1 MKMPDR
7 CPECGAV
14 LDEGSSC
21 QTIFDALLVL
31 EFTNPEY
38 GEVHMLTVACF
49 MIQHGRY
56 SDEALTWIERTL
68 RAYLEGGVPPE
79 TIRRQA
85 AQETSP
91 GRRAWKVGRQPGAPR
106 LPQIAWSMT
115 IAGVAAQYEDAGS
128 YRDLVKQ
135 WAGATLKEMQPLLTG
150 LQNAPPGKQTGAR
163 QK

>member
-14 LDEGSSC
+14 LDQDSSC

-56 SDEALTWIERTL
+56 SDEALAWIERTL
-68 RAYLEGGVPPE
+68 RAYLEGDVPPE
-79 TIRRQA
+79 YIRRQA
-85 AQETSP
+85 AQETHS
-91 GRRAWKVGRQPGAPR
+91 GSRTWKVGRQAGAPP
-106 LPQIAWSMT
+106 LPMIAWSMT
-115 IAGVAAQYEDAGS
+115 IADVAAKYEDASS

-135 WAGATLKEMQPLLTG
+135 WAGSTLKEMQPLLSR
-150 LQNAPPGKQTGAR
+150 LQDNPPGK
-163 QK
+163 